1 MNIKALIIVPLVGA
15 AGVALF
21 ATTLRPQIPNLNI
34 AVPGAGAASA
44 PTPAGQPAST
54 ATPSGSEDKS
64 RVAVARDAYLEKAIG
79 SLDSQ
84 LTNIVCTRKNL
95 YLSQAQEWSRQS
107 GGSTEKW
114 LLDRLD
120 ALKNESAK
128 NSNAFTGLDGTTDQ
142 FTYSKDFSLDALA
155 LMTGLQEAYQGE
167 ANKGCVTNFAT
178 SFQDLDKFQREA
190 QTYRALLEQRQQQL
204 TEAPGGSSGSNQ

>member
-1 MNIKALIIVPLVGA
+1 MNLKAVLLVPIVGA

-34 AVPGAGAASA
+34 AVPGAGAAAA
-44 PTPAGQPAST
+44 PTPEGQAASPAVN
-54 ATPSGSEDKS
+54 SGEDKS

-84 LTNIVCTRKNL
+84 IKNIVCTRKNL
-95 YLSQAQEWSRQS
+95 YLSQAQEWSRQT

-114 LLDRLD
+114 LLDKLD
-120 ALKNESAK
+120 ALKNDSAK

-155 LMTGLQEAYQGE
+155 LMTALQEQYQGE

-178 SFQDLDKFQREA
+178 SFSDLDKFQREA

-204 TEAPGGSSGSNQ
+204 TEAPGGSNGSNQ

>member
-1 MNIKALIIVPLVGA
+1 MNLKAVLLVPIVGA

-34 AVPGAGAASA
+34 AVPGAGAAVA
-44 PTPAGQPAST
+44 PSPAGQST
-54 ATPSGSEDKS
+54 SAATNNGEDKS

-95 YLSQAQEWSRQS
+95 YLSQAQEWSRQT

-155 LMTGLQEAYQGE
+155 LMTALQEQYQGE
-167 ANKGCVTNFAT
+167 VNKGCVTNFAA

-190 QTYRALLEQRQQQL
+190 QTYRALLDQRQQQL
-204 TEAPGGSSGSNQ
+204 TEAPEVNNGRNQ

>member
-1 MNIKALIIVPLVGA
+1 MNLKVIILVPLVAA
-15 AGVALF
+15 AGVTLF

-34 AVPGAGAASA
+34 SVPGSGNAI
-44 PTPAGQPAST
+44 QPAEHPPST
-54 ATPSGSEDKS
+54 TPISEDKS
-64 RVAVARDAYLEKAIG
+64 RVAVARDAYLDKAIAT
-79 SLDSQ
+79 LDSQ

-95 YLSQAQEWSRQS
+95 YLSQAQEWNRQT

-114 LLDRLD
+114 LLDKLD
-120 ALKNESAK
+120 ALKNDSAK
-128 NSNAFTGLDGTTDQ
+128 NANAFTGLDGTTDQ

-155 LMTGLQEAYQGE
+155 LMSALQEQYRGE
-167 ANKGCVTNFAT
+167 VNKGCVTSFAI

-204 TEAPGGSSGSNQ
+204 TAAPEANNGRNQ

>member
-1 MNIKALIIVPLVGA
+1 MNLKAVLLVPIVGA

-34 AVPGAGAASA
+34 AVPGAGAAVA
-44 PTPAGQPAST
+44 PTPEGQTAST
-54 ATPSGSEDKS
+54 STNSGEDKS

-95 YLSQAQEWSRQS
+95 YLSQAQEWSRQT

-114 LLDRLD
+114 LLDKLD
-120 ALKNESAK
+120 ALKNDSAK

-155 LMTGLQEAYQGE
+155 LMTALQEQYQGE
-167 ANKGCVTNFAT
+167 VNKGCVTNFAT

-204 TEAPGGSSGSNQ
+204 TEAPGGSNGSNQ